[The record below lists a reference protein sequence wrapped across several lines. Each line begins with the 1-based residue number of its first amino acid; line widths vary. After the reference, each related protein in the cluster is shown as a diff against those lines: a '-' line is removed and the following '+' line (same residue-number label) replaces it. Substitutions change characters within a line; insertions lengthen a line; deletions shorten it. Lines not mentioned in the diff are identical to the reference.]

1 MATTKKAKPAKKSAP
16 AKKAAPA
23 KKTVKKAAKKSP
35 TKLVKKK
42 TTKSAIKKTVK
53 KAAVKSPTKI
63 AKRKPTKKIV
73 KKVNTKPKT
82 KKVDIPDLDI
92 NLDKML
98 ESDVFGSS
106 FLFTGTLTS
115 MQRKDAEQKVEDLGG
130 KIVSAVNSKL
140 DYLVAGEKSGS
151 KLTAAKKIKSI
162 KIIDEKTFLSMLS
175 DDNHEDESD
184 DSDGEVDGK
193 YKIKFDIY
201 GYGGEHCVTSL
212 DKKQLKY
219 WKKKFDDDAYEARQE
234 LRDHLW
240 DYEDGDEIPDTHFG
254 KWYDQGHIVHA
265 ERAFYESSN
274 LVLSVFKDDEEIENI
289 DIPVT
294 DQSINKEFYDE
305 FVPNPKK
312 DKGKAYLH
320 TYSSDRGSYCHGEFE
335 LPEGQKFQLSKL
347 SLVVKHLFD
356 HLIVW
361 NVCYDGEY
369 LDDEGCY
376 DSIGKGFEAEIHFI

>member
-1 MATTKKAKPAKKSAP
+1 MKKAIKKAKPAKKSAP
-16 AKKAAPA
+16 AKKASPA
-23 KKTVKKAAKKSP
+23 KKTVKKAAKKSVKKSP
-35 TKLVKKK
+35 TKLAKKK
-42 TTKSAIKKTVK
+42 PVKTASKKTVK
-53 KAAVKSPTKI
+53 KVSVKPSSKI
-63 AKRKPTKKIV
+63 AKKKP
-73 KKVNTKPKT
+73 TKPKT
-82 KKVDIPDLDI
+82 KKVDISDLDI
-92 NLDKML
+92 DLDRML
-98 ESDVFGSS
+98 DSDIFGSS

-115 MQRKDAEQKVEDLGG
+115 MQRKEAEQKVEDLGG
-130 KIVSAVNSKL
+130 KIVSTVNSKL
-140 DYLVAGEKSGS
+140 DYLVAGEKAGS
-151 KLTAAKKIKSI
+151 KLAAAKKIKSI
-162 KIIDEKTFLSMLS
+162 KIIDEKTFLSILS
-175 DDNHEDESD
+175 DENSEDISG
-184 DSDGEVDGK
+184 DSDVEIDGK

-201 GYGGEHCVTSL
+201 GYGGEHCVTEL

-254 KWYDQGHIVHA
+254 KWYDQGSIVHA

-274 LVLSVFKDDEEIENI
+274 LVLSVFRDDEEIETI

-294 DQSINKEFYDE
+294 DQSIKKEFYDE

-335 LPEGQKFQLSKL
+335 LPDGQQFQLSKL

-361 NVCYDGEY
+361 NICYDGEY